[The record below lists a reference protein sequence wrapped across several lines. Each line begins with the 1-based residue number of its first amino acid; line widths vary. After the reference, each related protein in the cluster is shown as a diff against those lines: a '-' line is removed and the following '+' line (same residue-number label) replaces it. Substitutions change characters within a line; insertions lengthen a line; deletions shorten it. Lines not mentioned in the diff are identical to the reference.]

1 MGMSPTWSYLEVP
14 INNALYVGT
23 VVENAA
29 ESYNDEG
36 TKKYIKRG
44 RIKVTAAPFE
54 NGPEWV
60 STSSPVAGL
69 GAGLFAI
76 PSIGTKVLI
85 AEVYLEGGFTQW
97 VWFSSLWDNS
107 VIGKEKDQDADDGK
121 DLAINTNIPEIDK
134 IYEYSNTPDQYIFK
148 SPFGHKLVLSDK
160 VTKDLND
167 APIQQDYVLLE
178 SADGKKL
185 LLDDG
190 IGEQFSRILLADE
203 SRDDTNKAPL
213 NFLLIQT
220 GDDGDAGVGANG
232 VKLQS
237 GAQLQ
242 IESKKGKV
250 FITVGA
256 GSSSPL
262 EIVNY
267 GEGDV
272 NIESRTGDIN
282 IKSAKEVNITSSNAS
297 NITLDAGVGEVH
309 LKGSNIVLG

>member
-1 MGMSPTWSYLEVP
+1 MPTK
-14 INNALYVGT
+14 NNKIFVGT

-29 ESYNDEG
+29 ETYEKEDG
-36 TKKYIKRG
+36 TPGYIRRG
-44 RIKVTAAPFE
+44 RIKVSAAPFE
-54 NGPEWV
+54 NGPDWV
-60 STSSPVAGL
+60 NTASPVAGL

-76 PSIGTKVLI
+76 PSIGTKVL
-85 AEVYLEGGFTQW
+85 VSQVHLEDGLTQW
-97 VWFSSLWDNS
+97 VWFSSMWENS
-107 VIGKEKDQDADDGK
+107 IIKKEKDQRDGDGN
-121 DLAINTNIPEIDK
+121 DLIIATNIPEINK
-134 IYEYSNTPDQYIFK
+134 IYEYSDTPDQYIFK

-167 APIQQDYVLLE
+167 VPIQQDYVLLE

-190 IGEQFSRILLADE
+190 VGEQFSRILLADE
-203 SRDDTNKAPL
+203 SRDDGNKAPL

-232 VKLQS
+232 VKLQA

-250 FITVGA
+250 FITVGSE
-256 GSSSPL
+256 SSSPL

-297 NITLDAGVGEVH
+297 NITLNAGVGEVH

>member
-1 MGMSPTWSYLEVP
+1 MP
-14 INNALYVGT
+14 INNNVFVGT
-23 VVENAA
+23 VIENAA
-29 ESYNDEG
+29 EIYEKGDGSVGY
-36 TKKYIKRG
+36 KRNG
-44 RIKVTAAPFE
+44 RIKVNAFPFE

-60 STSSPVAGL
+60 STASPVAGL

-76 PSIGTKVLI
+76 PSIGTKVL
-85 AEVYLEGGFTQW
+85 VSQVQLEDGLSQW
-97 VWFSSLWDNS
+97 VWFSSMWDDM
-107 VIGKEKDQDADDGK
+107 VRGKEKYNDEGDGG
-121 DLAINTNIPEIDK
+121 DLVYGTNIPEIDK

-167 APIQQDYVLLE
+167 APVQQDYVLLE

-190 IGEQFSRILLADE
+190 VGEQFSRILLSDE
-203 SRDDTNKAPL
+203 SRDDKNKAPL

-220 GDDGDAGVGANG
+220 GDDGEGGAVGANG
-232 VKLQS
+232 VKLQA

-250 FITVGA
+250 FITVGSE
-256 GSSSPL
+256 SSSPL

-272 NIESRTGDIN
+272 NIESKTGDIN

-297 NITLDAGVGEVH
+297 NITLNAGVGEVH